1 MKILNQSNI
10 FENEALINLDGP
22 MSDYLTFVVI
32 PECDV
37 FLTMHRVE
45 AGEPF
50 GTSDNV
56 ARTSG
61 VNEPYVTLGRPPTCS
76 IERYRMSKRHN
87 AGVSKLRSILVL
99 SHLFRVRENTKHKMS
114 HKGKAITTT
123 GKAWSLEV

>member
-32 PECDV
+32 LECDV
-37 FLTMHRVE
+37 FRTMHRVE

-56 ARTSG
+56 ARTSE
-61 VNEPYVTLGRPPTCS
+61 VNEPYVTLGLQP
-76 IERYRMSKRHN
+76 
-87 AGVSKLRSILVL
+87 AQ
-99 SHLFRVRENTKHKMS
+99 
-114 HKGKAITTT
+114 
-123 GKAWSLEV
+123 